1 MPLVWGSHI
10 SGFPLSECPSA
21 HSCLTS
27 VSVLSCFASS
37 LHLLQLFRCYLG
49 IVTGWNNASSCF
61 GCFMASFVITL
72 CNQQGFF
79 FFFTSEWQVKA
90 KGLLVWWL
98 NESLCIFFK
107 PFPLHVVTNRKQAE
121 VGPPD
126 DRGEVRGSQGALGLQ
141 EQQQTERKPPS
152 ASQRQ
157 ERPQRSVY
165 DVIAVHWHHCEPK
178 RCSMCSGFFLQVTAL
193 NAKIFLKARSVWFVL
208 TCDSRCEFALL
219 DVSVCCRMCSC

>member
-1 MPLVWGSHI
+1 MPHPVLVVSWL
-10 SGFPLSECPSA
+10 PLSLHCAISR
-21 HSCLTS
+21 
-27 VSVLSCFASS
+27 AS
-37 LHLLQLFRCYLG
+37 
-49 IVTGWNNASSCF
+49 
-61 GCFMASFVITL
+61 
-72 CNQQGFF
+72 F

-107 PFPLHVVTNRKQAE
+107 PFPLHVVINRKQAE

-193 NAKIFLKARSVWFVL
+193 NAKIFFLFFFNTGANQH
-208 TCDSRCEFALL
+208 SRQGI
-219 DVSVCCRMCSC
+219 

>member
-1 MPLVWGSHI
+1 MSGLRKGRVLFLLQILLKYCWFEPSRVPLVWGSHI

-37 LHLLQLFRCYLG
+37 LHLFQLFRCYLG

-107 PFPLHVVTNRKQAE
+107 PFPLHVVINRKQAE

-165 DVIAVHWHHCEPK
+165 DVIALLCITVSQSDAACV
-178 RCSMCSGFFLQVTAL
+178 QVS
-193 NAKIFLKARSVWFVL
+193 F
-208 TCDSRCEFALL
+208 
-219 DVSVCCRMCSC
+219 CRWRL

>member
-1 MPLVWGSHI
+1 MRITYQWISIEWMSVRSLLSNLGFCPLL
-10 SGFPLSECPSA
+10 F
-21 HSCLTS
+21 CLLLT
-27 VSVLSCFASS
+27 L
-37 LHLLQLFRCYLG
+37 LLQLFRCYLG

-107 PFPLHVVTNRKQAE
+107 PFPLHVVINRKQAE

-165 DVIAVHWHHCEPK
+165 DVIALLCITVSQSDAACV
-178 RCSMCSGFFLQVTAL
+178 QVS
-193 NAKIFLKARSVWFVL
+193 F
-208 TCDSRCEFALL
+208 
-219 DVSVCCRMCSC
+219 CRWRL